1 MIGLRDAKIIVK
13 KVLESCKLSTEYVDS
28 IKSVSKTSQSPN
40 YPFARPNDQSYG
52 FGPNVNYENFYHSPE
67 NIKDIRKKSLNSWIK
82 ENIDTAQQRSK
93 DLEKLKEEVLKLEKI
108 LTKDLNLKEIRYD
121 CGWNYDHYRG
131 CLKTLETLSKLH
143 PLQVAYL
150 ENRIVVFAS
159 FTGVSLEGHVM
170 LFTGDVLNNW
180 VDFLKNIPQHDD
192 FLQKIPSYEFALS
205 QVLRNIRIARRKFMP
220 KQQAV
225 GYAGHLR
232 KMTTTILDYLSTKK
246 YPKSWPEDLSDYEI
260 VVESLVF
267 YICFGYSFN

>member
-1 MIGLRDAKIIVK
+1 MTGLRDTKLIVK
-13 KVLESCKLSTEYVDS
+13 RVLESCKLSTDYVDS
-28 IKSVSKTSQSPN
+28 IKSASKPSQSPN
-40 YPFARPNDQSYG
+40 FPSYG

-67 NIKDIRKKSLNSWIK
+67 NIKDIRKKTLKSWIN

-93 DLEKLKEEVLKLEKI
+93 DLEKLKEEVLKLEKT
-108 LTKDLNLKEIRYD
+108 LTEKLNLKEIRYD

-131 CLKTLETLSKLH
+131 CLKTLETLAQLH
-143 PLQVAYL
+143 PHQVAYL
-150 ENRIVVFAS
+150 KNRIVVFAS

-180 VDFLKNIPQHDD
+180 VDFLKNIPQHDE

-246 YPKSWPEDLSDYEI
+246 YPKSWPDDLSDYEI
-260 VVESLVF
+260 VVES
-267 YICFGYSFN
+267 